1 MRNRL
6 GFQSWARIEV
16 DDPQD
21 RVLRHPINSINGWI
35 AVAASSAIAVK
46 LSDSYSE
53 IPAGNLR
60 ASFYPRPDL
69 DQGAAVGFTVY
80 VDLCGMQIAD
90 RTLSIDFVSG
100 EVQLAELVLRVT
112 DEAVE
117 LAASYHAA
125 AATKKARLA
134 SLLKEGVKKDSRCFA
149 PSALPDSWTVSPVL
163 EEKRDAVSSHFY
175 GPIIYN
181 FLNGFPQDSIFLD
194 AGAGL
199 RKRPLPNVINAEIY
213 DYPSTDVLAIGQSL
227 PFKDNSFD
235 GILSLAVLEHVD
247 DPFLCAKELIRVLK
261 PDGKVLVMI
270 PFLQAEHGYPSHY
283 FNATRSGVVK
293 LFEGLDLK
301 EQMLERSNH
310 PILSI
315 QQIVGI
321 YFSALPEEVRYN
333 FLAMSVSDLFDLAEK
348 HVKGEQDQMLNLDSE
363 KAFHIAWGT
372 TSIFQKNS

>member
-6 GFQSWARIEV
+6 GFQDGARVEV

-35 AVAASSAIAVK
+35 AVAADRTIAVK
-46 LSDSYSE
+46 LSEGHSE
-53 IPAGNLR
+53 ISAGNLR
-60 ASFYPRPDL
+60 ASFYPRADL
-69 DQGAAVGFTVY
+69 DPKAAVGFTVY
-80 VDLCGMQIAD
+80 LDLCGVQFAG
-90 RTLSIDFVSG
+90 RAVSIEFVSG
-100 EVQLAELVLRVT
+100 EVQIAELVLQVT

-117 LAASYHAA
+117 LAASYHTGMAA
-125 AATKKARLA
+125 KKAKLA
-134 SLLKEGVKKDSRCFA
+134 SLLKEGVKTDSRCFA
-149 PSALPDSWTVSPVL
+149 PSALPDSWMVSPVL

-175 GPIIYN
+175 GPKIYD
-181 FLNGFPQDSIFLD
+181 FLNEFPQGSIFLD

-199 RKRPLPNVINAEIY
+199 RKRPLPNVINVEIY

-247 DPFLCAKELIRVLK
+247 DPFLCAKELKRVLK
-261 PDGKVLVMI
+261 PGGRVLVMI

-293 LFEGLDLK
+293 LFEGLTLK
-301 EQMLERSNH
+301 EQILEKSNH
-310 PILSI
+310 PILTL
-315 QQIVGI
+315 QQIVGV
-321 YFSALPEEVRYN
+321 YFAGLGEDCRYE
-333 FLAMSVSDLFDLAEK
+333 FLAMPVSDLFDLAEK
-348 HVKGEQDQMLNLDSE
+348 HLKGEQDQMLNLDPE

-372 TSIFQKNS
+372 TSIFQKD